1 MSERQLTDDAVKEQA
16 IVLLAA
22 GFSLRDVAKQVER
35 SHTCVWKWMQS
46 PEFVARVNAAADALA
61 KTMQARM
68 LSLGGM
74 ALETL
79 VDVMT
84 TEMAKDS
91 DKIAAARLILDRVAP
106 ATTKHEVTAG
116 TLTTEEIEAQLAKHG
131 MRIVREGT

>member
-68 LSLGGM
+68 LPSQQFRRPRPPVSPPSSS
-74 ALETL
+74 T
-79 VDVMT
+79 
-84 TEMAKDS
+84 
-91 DKIAAARLILDRVAP
+91 ARSTRQA
-106 ATTKHEVTAG
+106 
-116 TLTTEEIEAQLAKHG
+116 
-131 MRIVREGT
+131 